1 MTSPV
6 RANRPAPRRAA
17 PAPERIRRPD
27 LRVVG
32 EPSRRSRTAMV
43 VAIAGVA
50 LFASLLASAVLYSV
64 IVSGQARL
72 DRLDK
77 KIETEQQDLQRAKLA
92 LADARSPARIA
103 TLAAHRGMVLADQ
116 QSWVSPD
123 SNAPPIVTGSTPT
136 TDTTGLADTSTTVP
150 SDTTQTTVP
159 TTAGVPSNSPT
170 VAGEA
175 R

>member
-1 MTSPV
+1 M
-6 RANRPAPRRAA
+6 
-17 PAPERIRRPD
+17 
-27 LRVVG
+27 VVG
-32 EPSRRSRTAMV
+32 
-43 VAIAGVA
+43 IAGIG
-50 LFASLLASAVLYSV
+50 LFGALLASAVLFSV

-77 KIETEQQDLQRAKLA
+77 RIETEQQDLQRAKLA

-103 TLAAHRGMVLADQ
+103 KLATRRGMVLADQ

-123 SNAPPIVTGSTPT
+123 SGAAPIVTGTPATGT
-136 TDTTGLADTSTTVP
+136 TDPTSATTSSTDSTDQ
-150 SDTTQTTVP
+150 SETTQTTVP
-159 TTAGVPSNSPT
+159 TTAGLPSNSPT